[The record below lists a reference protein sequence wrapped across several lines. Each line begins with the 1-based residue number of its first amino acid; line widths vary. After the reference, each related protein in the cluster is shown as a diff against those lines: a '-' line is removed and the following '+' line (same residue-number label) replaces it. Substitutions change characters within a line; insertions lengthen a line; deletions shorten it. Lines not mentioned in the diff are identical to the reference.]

1 MPGVVNLRSHF
12 RPVTLVPSGFAP
24 SKLAPHG
31 PPSSRLPGFAAFAV
45 ALVALA
51 FAVYLPPAGLVATL
65 ALVAAAPVAAA
76 LVAVPALPEPLPA
89 DPTSLFVMTG
99 TGAVVARAIC
109 VLSSLPGLPGSTPD
123 VVASS
128 RRRLVRPAQLR

>member
-1 MPGVVNLRSHF
+1 MPGVVNLRSHL
-12 RPVTLVPSGFAP
+12 RPVTLVPSWFTP

-31 PPSSRLPGFAAFAV
+31 PPSSRFAGLVALAV
-45 ALVALA
+45 AFVALA
-51 FAVYLPPAGLVATL
+51 FAVYLPPAGLPVATAPVAL
-65 ALVAAAPVAAA
+65 ALVAA
-76 LVAVPALPEPLPA
+76 PALPEPLPA

-109 VLSSLPGLPGSTPD
+109 VLSSSPGLPGSTPD

-128 RRRLVRPAQLR
+128 RRRLVRPA